1 MSTPSIAVRS
11 QLPLIPSH
19 SVRQELEDID
29 RFVSVNRQAFH
40 KLLKKHKKWTKSPGL
55 SQRFNENVLSRP
67 TSFATRDSV
76 SALAHGNEILAASR
90 EAKSRIQKTTPQSRS
105 PRPKSTSTTSTDG
118 PTDSG
123 FSVRLESSE
132 TSAPDTVQKQQDPFL
147 PRKKRKLRRQS
158 LRRKIQDPSQRK
170 NIRYWNEFDDGQSPD
185 DNAYTIYIDPN
196 ASVFPGAATVSR
208 FAEATTTKIKSLLRH
223 DKPPAAD
230 LERQPLLDD
239 RASATSDE
247 DSDLEDGSTL
257 SPYRTHP
264 HLPTASYSSRR
275 NPPPN
280 AGGKWLTR
288 ACIACGILLLVLI
301 ALGAIIFWS

>member
-1 MSTPSIAVRS
+1 MPSFRRHTLDSRPISNAAN
-11 QLPLIPSH
+11 IF
-19 SVRQELEDID
+19 SVGQDLENID

-40 KLLKKHKKWTKSPGL
+40 KLLKRHKKWTNSAGL

-76 SALAHGNEILAASR
+76 SALAHYNEILAASR
-90 EAKSRIQKTTPQSRS
+90 EAKSRIQTTPHSRS
-105 PRPKSTSTTSTDG
+105 PRPNSTSTTSTDG

-132 TSAPDTVQKQQDPFL
+132 TSAPDTLDL
-147 PRKKRKLRRQS
+147 PRKKRKLRRES
-158 LRRKIQDPSQRK
+158 LRRKIQDPTQRK
-170 NIRYWNEFDDGQSPD
+170 SIRYWNEFDDGESPD
-185 DNAYTIYIDPN
+185 DNAYTIYVDPN
-196 ASVFPGAATVSR
+196 ASVFPGAATLSR
-208 FAEATTTKIKSLLRH
+208 FAEATATKFKSLLRR
-223 DKPPAAD
+223 DRPPAAD

-239 RASATSDE
+239 STTRSSSED

-264 HLPTASYSSRR
+264 HLPTASYSSSRT
-275 NPPPN
+275 PPHN

-288 ACIACGILLLVLI
+288 ACIACSILLLVLL
-301 ALGAIIFWS
+301 ALGAIVFWS